1 MSTPMPRPVGGA
13 TAMVTGAN
21 RGLGHAFVRGLL
33 ARGAHKVYAAARR
46 PDDILVDDPRI
57 VAIGLDITN
66 ESDVTAAAHTCA
78 DTSLLI
84 NNAGLMRGTTFTTTT
99 DIEAARAEMETNY
112 FGTLMMSRAFV
123 PTLADSLG
131 TLVNVLSIAS
141 FFANPFNGT
150 YCASKSA
157 AWALTNALRIE
168 LRSKGV
174 AVIGVHAGFIDT
186 DMAAGVY
193 EEKISPAS
201 VVEQTLDA
209 VEQGGS
215 EVLTDDVTRQLKQD
229 LPNDQAI
236 IYPPLQTRWDAK
248 DSPWRTSS

>member
-1 MSTPMPRPVGGA
+1 MGIGAMFRVRVDGIRSA
-13 TAMVTGAN
+13 TAALILST
-21 RGLGHAFVRGLL
+21 VRVSWSS
-33 ARGAHKVYAAARR
+33 ARLKRPIRR
-46 PDDILVDDPRI
+46 IRCE
-57 VAIGLDITN
+57 ITYTPQVK
-66 ESDVTAAAHTCA
+66 ETP
-78 DTSLLI
+78 
-84 NNAGLMRGTTFTTTT
+84 
-99 DIEAARAEMETNY
+99 IEAARAEMETNY

-123 PTLADSLG
+123 PTLADSQG

-157 AWALTNALRIE
+157 AWALTNALRIG

-186 DMAAGVY
+186 DTAVGVY